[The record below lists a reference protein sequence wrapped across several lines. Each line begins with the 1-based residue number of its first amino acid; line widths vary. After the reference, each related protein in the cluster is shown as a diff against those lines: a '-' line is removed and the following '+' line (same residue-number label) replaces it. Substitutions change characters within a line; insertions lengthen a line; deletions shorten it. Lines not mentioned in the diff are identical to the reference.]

1 MLGPVAQLPLRGG
14 VFPPRSLRYRHFQEV
29 RINSAAWIGVRSS
42 RYGPTIWIPIG
53 SPAEVQVI
61 GLAVAGR

>member
-29 RINSAAWIGVRSS
+29 RSLHGTRSCLPLGGFPQSPMAAARLSVLRSVR
-42 RYGPTIWIPIG
+42 
-53 SPAEVQVI
+53 
-61 GLAVAGR
+61 